1 MNGAGVKTTM
11 KTDAVEKIVQYSREI
26 LDFQNLS
33 APPEYRSLSVCLI
46 ESVYSLRAKYYSVVL
61 PIVERYADKYLHGD
75 KYAAGDSL
83 EDFMQH
89 VTQAGGCE
97 CFTDS
102 ILVNHQKLSGRN
114 KTEICCEIADKL
126 TRLLGINTL
135 KDFQSYDKPELLD
148 IVLRSVKGLG
158 DAGINYLYMLAGDS
172 NRCKPDIHIH
182 HFIRDAID
190 EDVSN
195 EECQFLLKNA
205 VEELLTEFPQLTVRV
220 FDYLIWKEYQ
230 TGSEKAKQEIHNV
243 SISDQKLK
251 ERKRRRT
258 GKFEALKD
266 FLIVQQSET
275 IRLTFAEIESMIADS
290 LCKSAYQYSA
300 YWHPSETHTLPNMI
314 IDAGYTIENVDLQN
328 QKIVL
333 KKRG

>member
-1 MNGAGVKTTM
+1 M
-11 KTDAVEKIVQYSREI
+11 
-26 LDFQNLS
+26 
-33 APPEYRSLSVCLI
+33 
-46 ESVYSLRAKYYSVVL
+46 
-61 PIVERYADKYLHGD
+61 HGD

-89 VTQAGGCE
+89 VTQAGSCE
-97 CFTDS
+97 CFADS

-114 KTEICCEIADKL
+114 KTEICYEIADKL

-148 IVLRSVKGLG
+148 IVLRSVKGFG

-172 NRCKPDIHIH
+172 NRCKPDVHIH

-190 EDVSN
+190 EEVSN
-195 EECQFLLKNA
+195 EECQLLLKSA

-230 TGSEKAKQEIHNV
+230 TGSEKAKQKIHNV

-275 IRLTFAEIESMIADS
+275 IRLNFAEIESMIADS

-328 QKIVL
+328 QTLTL
-333 KKRG
+333 KRRM

>member
-1 MNGAGVKTTM
+1 
-11 KTDAVEKIVQYSREI
+11 
-26 LDFQNLS
+26 
-33 APPEYRSLSVCLI
+33 
-46 ESVYSLRAKYYSVVL
+46 
-61 PIVERYADKYLHGD
+61 
-75 KYAAGDSL
+75 
-83 EDFMQH
+83 
-89 VTQAGGCE
+89 
-97 CFTDS
+97 
-102 ILVNHQKLSGRN
+102 
-114 KTEICCEIADKL
+114 
-126 TRLLGINTL
+126 
-135 KDFQSYDKPELLD
+135 
-148 IVLRSVKGLG
+148 
-158 DAGINYLYMLAGDS
+158 MLAGDS

-182 HFIRDAID
+182 HFIRNAID

-243 SISDQKLK
+243 SISNQKLK
-251 ERKRRRT
+251 ERKRLRT

-266 FLIVQQSET
+266 FLIAQQSET

>member
-1 MNGAGVKTTM
+1 M
-11 KTDAVEKIVQYSREI
+11 
-26 LDFQNLS
+26 
-33 APPEYRSLSVCLI
+33 
-46 ESVYSLRAKYYSVVL
+46 
-61 PIVERYADKYLHGD
+61 HGD

-89 VTQAGGCE
+89 VAQTGGCA
-97 CFTDS
+97 CFADT
-102 ILVNHQKLSGRN
+102 ILMNHQKLYGRN
-114 KTEICCEIADKL
+114 KIEICCEIADKL
-126 TRLLGINTL
+126 TRLLGINML

-148 IVLRSVKGLG
+148 IVLRSVKGFG

-172 NRCKPDIHIH
+172 NRCKPDVHIH

-190 EDVSN
+190 EEVSN
-195 EECQFLLKNA
+195 EECQLLLKNA
-205 VEELLTEFPQLTVRV
+205 VEELLTEFSQLTVRV

-230 TGSEKAKQEIHNV
+230 TGSEKAKQKIHNV

-266 FLIVQQSET
+266 FLIAQQSET
-275 IRLTFAEIESMIADS
+275 IRLNFAEIESMIADS

-328 QKIVL
+328 QTLTL
-333 KKRG
+333 KRRM

>member
-1 MNGAGVKTTM
+1 M
-11 KTDAVEKIVQYSREI
+11 KTDAVERIVQYSKEI
-26 LDFQNLS
+26 FDFQNLS
-33 APPEYRSLSVCLI
+33 TPPKYQSLSVCLI

-89 VTQAGGCE
+89 VAQTGGCAY
-97 CFTDS
+97 FADA
-102 ILVNHQKLSGRN
+102 ILMNHQKLSGRN
-114 KTEICCEIADKL
+114 KTEICYEIADKL

-148 IVLRSVKGLG
+148 IVLRSVKGFG

-172 NRCKPDIHIH
+172 NRCKPDVHIH

-195 EECQFLLKNA
+195 EECQLLLKNV

-251 ERKRRRT
+251 EKKRRRT

-266 FLIVQQSET
+266 FLISQQNET
-275 IRLTFAEIESMIADS
+275 MSLTFAEIECMLAER
-290 LCKSAYQYSA
+290 LCKSAYKYTA

-328 QKIVL
+328 QTLTL
-333 KKRG
+333 KRRM

>member
-1 MNGAGVKTTM
+1 M

-97 CFTDS
+97 CFADS
-102 ILVNHQKLSGRN
+102 ILVNHQKLSGRS
-114 KTEICCEIADKL
+114 KTEICYEIADKL

-135 KDFQSYDKPELLD
+135 KDFQSYDKPELVD
-148 IVLRSVKGLG
+148 IVLRSVKGFG

-172 NRCKPDIHIH
+172 NRCKPDVHIH

-190 EDVSN
+190 EEVSN
-195 EECQFLLKNA
+195 EECQLLLKSA

-220 FDYLIWKEYQ
+220 FDYLIWKENL
-230 TGSEKAKQEIHNV
+230 A
-243 SISDQKLK
+243 
-251 ERKRRRT
+251 
-258 GKFEALKD
+258 
-266 FLIVQQSET
+266 
-275 IRLTFAEIESMIADS
+275 
-290 LCKSAYQYSA
+290 
-300 YWHPSETHTLPNMI
+300 
-314 IDAGYTIENVDLQN
+314 
-328 QKIVL
+328 
-333 KKRG
+333 

>member
-1 MNGAGVKTTM
+1 M
-11 KTDAVEKIVQYSREI
+11 KTDAVEKIVQYSKKI

-75 KYAAGDSL
+75 KYASGDSL

-89 VTQAGGCE
+89 VAQTGGCA
-97 CFTDS
+97 CFADT
-102 ILVNHQKLSGRN
+102 ILMNHQKLSGRN
-114 KTEICCEIADKL
+114 KTEICYEIADKL
-126 TRLLGINTL
+126 TRLLRINTL

-148 IVLRSVKGLG
+148 IVLRSVKGFG

-172 NRCKPDIHIH
+172 NRCKPDVHIH

-190 EDVSN
+190 EEVSN
-195 EECQFLLKNA
+195 EECQLLLKNA
-205 VEELLTEFPQLTVRV
+205 VKELLSEFPQLTVRV

-230 TGSEKAKQEIHNV
+230 TGGKKAKQEIYNV

-251 ERKRRRT
+251 ERTRHRT
-258 GKFEALKD
+258 GKFEALKE
-266 FLIVQQSET
+266 FLISQQSET
-275 IRLTFAEIESMIADS
+275 VRLTFAEIESMIADS

-328 QKIVL
+328 QTLTL
-333 KKRG
+333 KRRM

>member
-1 MNGAGVKTTM
+1 M
-11 KTDAVEKIVQYSREI
+11 
-26 LDFQNLS
+26 
-33 APPEYRSLSVCLI
+33 
-46 ESVYSLRAKYYSVVL
+46 
-61 PIVERYADKYLHGD
+61 
-75 KYAAGDSL
+75 
-83 EDFMQH
+83 
-89 VTQAGGCE
+89 
-97 CFTDS
+97 
-102 ILVNHQKLSGRN
+102 NHQKLSGRN
-114 KTEICCEIADKL
+114 KTEICYEIADKL
-126 TRLLGINTL
+126 TRLLRINTL

-148 IVLRSVKGLG
+148 IVLRSVKGFG

-172 NRCKPDIHIH
+172 NRCKPDVHIH

-190 EDVSN
+190 EEVSN
-195 EECQFLLKNA
+195 EECQLLLKNA
-205 VEELLTEFPQLTVRV
+205 VEELLSEFPQLTVRV

-266 FLIVQQSET
+266 FLIAQQSET
-275 IRLTFAEIESMIADS
+275 IRLNFAEIESMIADS

-328 QKIVL
+328 QTLTL
-333 KKRG
+333 KRRM